1 MSETKKN
8 RDTAARETRT
18 TQEAMA
24 QGENPAHHAGE
35 ELRDVGDAVAETVVR
50 TADAAVEMGQRVAD
64 QGREV
69 MLLGVRAAAGMNGR
83 IADAGY
89 GRSHRVLGAAARA
102 LDIYR
107 EAGESTS
114 ENVQALFSAYVT
126 LGRGA
131 QQMQH
136 ACLEMLDQAVDRA
149 THKPHD
155 LLRCKTLEQVAEVQR
170 DLYLE
175 AVHHALESSTTLLQ
189 LAAETAQRA
198 MRPLQARA
206 GDGSARA

>member
-1 MSETKKN
+1 MSETRKT
-8 RDTAARETRT
+8 REGRATREGLGPTEEMVQQAAE
-18 TQEAMA
+18 EV
-24 QGENPAHHAGE
+24 QGVGE
-35 ELRDVGDAVAETVVR
+35 AVAETVVR
-50 TADAAVEMGQRVAD
+50 TADAAVEMGQRVAE

-107 EAGESTS
+107 EASDSTA
-114 ENVQALFSAYVT
+114 ENVQALFSAYMT

-136 ACLEMLDQAVDRA
+136 AYLEMLDRAADRA
-149 THKPHD
+149 AHRPQD

-170 DLYLE
+170 DLYLD
-175 AVHHALESSTTLLQ
+175 AVNRALESSTTLLQ
-189 LAAETAQRA
+189 LAAQTAQQA
-198 MRPLQARA
+198 MRPLQARVVV
-206 GDGSARA
+206 GSDAARV

>member
-1 MSETKKN
+1 MSDSKKA
-8 RDTAARETRT
+8 RDATTRVTRE
-18 TQEAMA
+18 ALA
-24 QGENPAHHAGE
+24 QGEEMVQQTTE
-35 ELRDVGDAVAETVVR
+35 ELHGVGEAVAETVVR
-50 TADAAVEMGQRVAD
+50 TADAAVEMGQRVAE

-83 IADAGY
+83 MADAGY

-107 EAGESTS
+107 EAGDSAA

-136 ACLEMLDQAVDRA
+136 ACLDLLDRA
-149 THKPHD
+149 VEH
-155 LLRCKTLEQVAEVQR
+155 
-170 DLYLE
+170 
-175 AVHHALESSTTLLQ
+175 
-189 LAAETAQRA
+189 
-198 MRPLQARA
+198 
-206 GDGSARA
+206 